1 MSDIILTQELL
12 KEFVKYDPDT
22 GFFYKIKKKHAR
34 DNTRPLGSV
43 VGHMSGD
50 GYIHFSFFGKKR
62 KTHRMAWLY
71 MTGSMPNGI
80 IDHIDGDRTNNKFSN
95 LRDVTHTEN
104 SANMHK
110 ICSRT
115 GFRGVYEKIKK
126 GVVVSY
132 VAQYDKKHLGTF
144 NTPEEASTCVDEY
157 LFNLFGDNAKL
168 ARGVKYVSKK

>member
-1 MSDIILTQELL
+1 MSDIVLTQCLL

-22 GFFYKIKKKHAR
+22 GLFYKIKKKHVR

-62 KTHRMAWLY
+62 KAHRMVWLY

-115 GFRGVYEKIKK
+115 GF
-126 GVVVSY
+126 
-132 VAQYDKKHLGTF
+132 
-144 NTPEEASTCVDEY
+144 
-157 LFNLFGDNAKL
+157 
-168 ARGVKYVSKK
+168 

>member
-1 MSDIILTQELL
+1 MSDIILTQDLL

-22 GFFYKIKKKHAR
+22 GFFFIFLNKQTR

-50 GYIHFSFFGKKR
+50 GYVHFSFFGKKR
-62 KTHRMAWLY
+62 KAHRMAWLY

-80 IDHIDGDRTNNKFSN
+80 IDHIDGDKTNNKFSN
-95 LRDVTHTEN
+95 LRDVTTTQN

-115 GFRGVYEKIKK
+115 GFRGVYENIKK

-132 VAQYDKKHLGTF
+132 VAQYDKKHLGSF
-144 NTPEEASTCVDEY
+144 NTPEEASACVDEY
-157 LFNLFGDNAKL
+157 LFSLFGDNAKL
-168 ARGVKYVSKK
+168 ANGVKYVSRK